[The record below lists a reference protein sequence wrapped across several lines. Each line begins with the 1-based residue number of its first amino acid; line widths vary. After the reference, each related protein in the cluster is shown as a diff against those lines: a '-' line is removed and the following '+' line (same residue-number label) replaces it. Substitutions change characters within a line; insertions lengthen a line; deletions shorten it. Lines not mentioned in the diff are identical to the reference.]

1 MKNMITSLLI
11 IFGLAGF
18 VGSVLPS
25 RVVAV
30 DVLNPVCEDHA
41 DASACRDNTNQS
53 TSGNAI
59 YGPDGVLTKVASLIA
74 VIVGIASVFMI
85 IVGGFKYI
93 TSSGDPGN
101 AKSAKDTILYAV
113 VGILVAL
120 AAQSI
125 VVFVLS
131 RL

>member
-1 MKNMITSLLI
+1 MKRILLRFALIISLL
-11 IFGLAGF
+11 GLFIA
-18 VGSVLPS
+18 PK
-25 RVVAV
+25 VVFAV
-30 DVLNPVCEDHA
+30 DVLAPACRGSNA

>member
-1 MKNMITSLLI
+1 MKNMITSLLM
-11 IFGLAGF
+11 IFSIVGF
-18 VGSVLPS
+18 ATLLLPHSVA
-25 RVVAV
+25 AV
-30 DVLNPVCEDHA
+30 DVLNPVCKDHA
-41 DASACRDNTNQS
+41 DASACQDNANQS
-53 TSGNAI
+53 ASGNAI